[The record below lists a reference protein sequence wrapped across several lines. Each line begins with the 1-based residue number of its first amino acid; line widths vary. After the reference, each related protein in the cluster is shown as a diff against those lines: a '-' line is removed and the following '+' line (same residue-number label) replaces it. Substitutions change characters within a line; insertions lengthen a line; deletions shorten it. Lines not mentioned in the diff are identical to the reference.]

1 MSFTFKD
8 AAGATQTAPSPNA
21 NGQALAVNS
30 APVVLASDQ
39 PALAVTGPATDT
51 QMRATP
57 LPVSGTI
64 AVGGTLPAFAAA
76 PTVNIGTAPAIVLG
90 AGAAAIGT
98 VGVTGSVAVTA
109 ASLPLPTGAA
119 ISAKQAALGV
129 AGTPSADVLSVQ
141 GAASM
146 TALKVDGSAVT
157 QPVSNASLPLPA
169 GASTSALQ
177 TAANTSLTTIAT
189 AVAAPT
195 PAGTNLIGSVLVPET
210 TFFNDT
216 TTAIAAST
224 TYSGTARDVG
234 VAAGTATPSTYF
246 NAFFFADQ
254 IGTANV
260 QCSNDGAAWRTIA
273 TAAIAVSTPLL
284 LSVPVMTRY
293 HRVQLVNGATLQTA
307 VMVNSSYSGS

>member
-21 NGQALAVNS
+21 NGQATMANS
-30 APVVLASDQ
+30 APVVPPSDLANIE
-39 PALAVTGPATDT
+39 PAGVPITGAAMPAGGVGHTGWLSAIWKALTGTLTVGGTVAVSNLPGT
-51 QMRATP
+51 Q
-57 LPVSGTI
+57 PVSGTVALGPGVAAI
-64 AVGGTLPAFAAA
+64 GSIGNTAFGVSGTLPAFAAT
-76 PTVNIGTAPAIVLG
+76 PTVNIGTAPAIALA
-90 AGAAAIGT
+90 AGGAAIGT
-98 VGVTGSVAVTA
+98 VGVTGSVAVTG
-109 ASLPLPTGAA
+109 TFW
-119 ISAKQAALGV
+119 QA
-129 AGTPSADVLSVQ
+129 
-141 GAASM
+141 
-146 TALKVDGSAVT
+146 T
-157 QPVSNASLPLPA
+157 QPVSGTVSANSTIVAALPA
-169 GASTSALQ
+169 GA
-177 TAANTSLTTIAT
+177 
-189 AVAAPT
+189 
-195 PAGTNLIGSVLVPET
+195 NLIGSVLVPET